1 MKRIIAAILSVCM
14 IFLFSVRAEAS
25 EVQPRA
31 VLNYTNQTLSSG
43 EVKNLKNNGE
53 AFYLAAGSYATIK
66 YSASPSGTI
75 SVYFHN
81 ISTGEDTRVYSTYR
95 PSSTVRGYFYLYN
108 HSSSSVYVSNISI
121 QF

>member
-1 MKRIIAAILSVCM
+1 M
-14 IFLFSVRAEAS
+14 
-25 EVQPRA
+25 
-31 VLNYTNQTLSSG
+31 
-43 EVKNLKNNGE
+43 
-53 AFYLAAGSYATIK
+53 AAGSYATIK